1 MTGHPYLIDVADRE
15 PRPFYDANATRIEL
29 KHLDVAHP
37 DRCGEKVRIAELTA
51 YGAAGDEP
59 TVVDLHEDGARA
71 LAAALAAGF
80 VRADPVDEV

>member
-1 MTGHPYLIDVADRE
+1 MTGHPYLIDVAGQE

-29 KHLDVAHP
+29 WHRDVDDP
-37 DRCGEKVRIAELTA
+37 SEYGKKMRIAALYSYTPGVDEVVVELA
-51 YGAAGDEP
+51 EDE
-59 TVVDLHEDGARA
+59 ARA